1 MSAICTYEIHE
12 TPFRKER
19 EFFIQPREAQK
30 GAEELGSIRR
40 YLVFVKPYG
49 TKIGLTIVIGII
61 KFGIPLIMPLL
72 LKYVVDDVLLAKMPA
87 DDKMKNLLYV
97 MAIVFFLFTIVRWPI
112 EYWRQYLAQSVSN
125 TVLYDIRNRAFDH
138 IQKLSL
144 RYFHNHRAGEVISR
158 VINDVEQ
165 TKSFVDTGL
174 MNIWLD
180 LVTLLIALGIMFSMD
195 GWLTLVA
202 ICMFPLYGFSVK
214 YFYSRLRH
222 LTRVRSQALASLQ
235 AHLHERVQ
243 GIPVIK
249 GFALEEHEQVQF
261 DERNKT
267 FLTRALEHTSWNA
280 KTFAV
285 VNTVTDIAPLLVIAV
300 AGYQVIHGNLSVGEL
315 VAFYAYLDRLY
326 APLRR
331 LVNSSTTLTQ
341 AFASMDR
348 VFEFM
353 DEKYEIADKPDARE
367 LPPVAG
373 HVTFANVH
381 FRYAPDGEDVLKG
394 ITLTVEPGKTVALVG
409 ASGGGKSSLI
419 SLLPRF
425 YDVREGSIC
434 IDGYDVRDVT
444 MKSLRS
450 QIGIVLQ
457 DNILFSDSIKENILM
472 GNPNASEEEMI
483 AAAKAANAHDF
494 IMELPNGYDTEIGE
508 RGVKLSGGQKQ
519 RIAIARVFLKNPR
532 ILILDEAT
540 SALDLES
547 EHLIQQSL
555 ERLAHNRTTFI
566 VAHRLSTIT
575 HADKIVLIEDGT
587 IKEEGTHQE
596 LMSAQGAYYKL
607 FTVQNLDRVEANMNN
622 P

>member
-1 MSAICTYEIHE
+1 M
-12 TPFRKER
+12 
-19 EFFIQPREAQK
+19 
-30 GAEELGSIRR
+30 GSIRR
-40 YLVFVKPYG
+40 YLIFVKPYWK
-49 TKIGLTIVIGII
+49 KIALTIVIGIF

-72 LKYVVDDVLLAKMPA
+72 LKYVVDDILLESNATADEKIQSLLYMMGGVLL
-87 DDKMKNLLYV
+87 
-97 MAIVFFLFTIVRWPI
+97 LFTVVRWPI

-138 IQKLSL
+138 IQRLSL

-174 MNIWLD
+174 MNVWLD

-195 GWLTLVA
+195 GWLTLVS

-222 LTRVRSQALASLQ
+222 LTRVRSQALATLQ

-243 GIPVIK
+243 GVPVIK
-249 GFALEEHEQVQF
+249 SFALEEHEQGQF
-261 DERNKT
+261 DERNKN
-267 FLTRALEHTSWNA
+267 FLSRALEHTSWNA
-280 KTFAV
+280 KTFAA
-285 VNTVTDIAPLLVIAV
+285 VNTITDVAPLLVIAV
-300 AGYQVIHGNLSVGEL
+300 AGYQVIQGSLSVGSL

-353 DEKYEIADKPDARE
+353 DEKYDVNDKPGAHE
-367 LPPVAG
+367 LPPIAG
-373 HVTFANVH
+373 RVTFEGVH
-381 FRYAPDGEDVLKG
+381 FRYLTEGEDVLKG

-419 SLLPRF
+419 SLIPRF

-444 MKSLRS
+444 MRSLRS
-450 QIGIVLQ
+450 QIGMVLQ
-457 DNILFSDSIKENILM
+457 DNILFSDSIRENILM
-472 GNPNASEEEMI
+472 GNPEASQEEVIE
-483 AAAKAANAHDF
+483 AAKAANAHDF
-494 IMELPNGYDTEIGE
+494 IMELTNGYDTEIGE

-519 RIAIARVFLKNPR
+519 RIAIARVFLKNPS

-575 HADKIVLIEDGT
+575 HADKIVLIEDGR
-587 IKEEGTHQE
+587 IKEEGTHHE
-596 LMSAQGAYYKL
+596 LMNRHGAYYKL
-607 FTVQNLDRVEANMNN
+607 FTVQNLDDTELTETELNR
-622 P
+622 